1 MKYNI
6 MVLSD
11 IHWGAIVPIEQE
23 KSLEFV
29 FEFIDESIKSGVK
42 PDLLVL
48 AGDYFDSKLPLNSQE
63 AILAIK
69 WFHRLYNVCADNQ
82 IMIRMFQGTMD
93 HDNDQLEV
101 FQPLTGDLKDI
112 ESNDNF
118 INIFLENNQTPKDF
132 FKIFMTTTVE
142 ETLPGLKCCYC
153 PDETINTED
162 YEERYI
168 QEILELKDIGFFHG
182 SFDVVYGE
190 LLTSKPELLKKNN
203 VIYRYNMW
211 NPQIKGPMIAG
222 HWHDGKQYND
232 LYYCGSP
239 FRWKFN
245 ENEEKGFIFLQYDT
259 EDSSYFVK
267 KITNPLCADYIT
279 YEVYTNLYETQDDYT
294 KIVMD
299 VRAILEAMNQTSLNS
314 QLRIL
319 VYVVDEK
326 TENDV
331 FLSALRQ
338 EVINHRNCKI
348 TIKNK
353 LKDKKKKEKVK
364 EAKEENEKYSFIF
377 EKGSKPQNVI
387 HTFILSSTDNE
398 VDIPIDYIA
407 GKVKKYL

>member
-1 MKYNI
+1 
-6 MVLSD
+6 
-11 IHWGAIVPIEQE
+11 
-23 KSLEFV
+23 
-29 FEFIDESIKSGVK
+29 
-42 PDLLVL
+42 
-48 AGDYFDSKLPLNSQE
+48 
-63 AILAIK
+63 
-69 WFHRLYNVCADNQ
+69 
-82 IMIRMFQGTMD
+82 
-93 HDNDQLEV
+93 
-101 FQPLTGDLKDI
+101 
-112 ESNDNF
+112 
-118 INIFLENNQTPKDF
+118 
-132 FKIFMTTTVE
+132 
-142 ETLPGLKCCYC
+142 
-153 PDETINTED
+153 
-162 YEERYI
+162 
-168 QEILELKDIGFFHG
+168 
-182 SFDVVYGE
+182 
-190 LLTSKPELLKKNN
+190 
-203 VIYRYNMW
+203 MW

-267 KITNPLCADYIT
+267 KITNPLCADYLT

-299 VRAILEAMNQTSLNS
+299 VRAILEAIDQTSLNS